1 MPMLAESAAAAVLF
15 CAAGSYQGEEERI
28 FWGDLFMPEQLAE
41 SGVSSSET
49 FVSIVDVVQKLH
61 PSCSFPL

>member
-28 FWGDLFMPEQLAE
+28 FWGD
-41 SGVSSSET
+41 
-49 FVSIVDVVQKLH
+49 
-61 PSCSFPL
+61 